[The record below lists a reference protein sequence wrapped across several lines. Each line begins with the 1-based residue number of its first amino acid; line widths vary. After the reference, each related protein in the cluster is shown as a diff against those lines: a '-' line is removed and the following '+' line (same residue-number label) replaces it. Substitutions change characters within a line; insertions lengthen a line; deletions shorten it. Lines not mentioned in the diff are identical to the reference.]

1 MLCIAFS
8 HTVGVHLSFRATL
21 FFCHGPH
28 SADFDTS
35 GFRICPLFANHLLRP
50 IRYLRDLISTYVLTP
65 TILPVLLF
73 TVRTTLFPSNARPGS
88 VSTNNNNVGQQASRP
103 SNDVSPSI
111 QQPQQGQ
118 SSNGTDYQT
127 DIDNSDIKDAS
138 TPASGDSTPSPSE
151 IAAIKRQCATD
162 ILSLIPES
170 IARVFFRGS
179 TENQAH
185 DCTNDRNESSHDE
198 IPASTTKSTSQEST
212 ADTEEL
218 LEAIE
223 SDLLDP
229 FSDAYCNKH
238 LIYAIVELVSIK
250 LIPELSEQSVSS
262 LMEERGIVS

>member
-1 MLCIAFS
+1 MYCFFS
-8 HTVGVHLSFRATL
+8 HGRRPSFLSGDSVFALVPIRRTL
-21 FFCHGPH
+21 
-28 SADFDTS
+28 DTS

-50 IRYLRDLISTYVLTP
+50 IRYLRDLISSYVLTP

-103 SNDVSPSI
+103 NNDVSPSV

-118 SSNGTDYQT
+118 SWNGTDHQT
-127 DIDNSDIKDAS
+127 DIDNSDIKDAP

-170 IARVFFRGS
+170 IARAFFRGS
-179 TENQAH
+179 AENQAN
-185 DCTNDRNESSHDE
+185 DYTTNDRSESSHDE
-198 IPASTTKSTSQEST
+198 IPASTTKSTSREST

-223 SDLLDP
+223 NDLLEP

-238 LIYAIVELVSIK
+238 LIYAIVELVLIK
-250 LIPELSEQSVSS
+250 LIPELSEQTVSS

>member
-1 MLCIAFS
+1 M
-8 HTVGVHLSFRATL
+8 
-21 FFCHGPH
+21 
-28 SADFDTS
+28 
-35 GFRICPLFANHLLRP
+35 
-50 IRYLRDLISTYVLTP
+50 
-65 TILPVLLF
+65 LLF

-88 VSTNNNNVGQQASRP
+88 VSTNNNNGGQQPSRP
-103 SNDVSPSI
+103 NNDVSPST

-118 SSNGTDYQT
+118 SLDGTDRQT

-138 TPASGDSTPSPSE
+138 TPAPGDSTPSPSE

-170 IARVFFRGS
+170 IARAFFSGNA
-179 TENQAH
+179 ENQANDH
-185 DCTNDRNESSHDE
+185 TTNARNGSSHDE
-198 IPASTTKSTSQEST
+198 ISPFTSKGSSQDST
-212 ADTEEL
+212 ADAEEL

-238 LIYAIVELVSIK
+238 LIYAIVELVLIK
-250 LIPELSEQSVSS
+250 LIPELSEQSVSN